1 MKRVVSNMV
10 VAFLLMLIMGCGFH
24 LRGAADLSDNLK
36 VMHIEGVNLQRDI
49 GLYLKRGLV
58 SNGIIVVEQAQAD
71 SAVLKIIE
79 NKFDRRVLSVGSNA
93 KVSEYELYALIRF
106 SVMDAQGKTL
116 AEGQSVEAQRDYQF
130 DEGEVLGRESEEAL
144 LRDQLNQELVQSILR
159 RLSAIK

>member
-1 MKRVVSNMV
+1 MKRVVSNSV

-144 LRDQLNQELVQSILR
+144 LRDQFNQELVQIILR

>member
-1 MKRVVSNMV
+1 MKRVVSNSV

>member
-1 MKRVVSNMV
+1 MKRVVSNSV

-36 VMHIEGVNLQRDI
+36 VMHIEGLNLQRDI

-58 SNGIIVVEQAQAD
+58 SNGITVVDQPQAD
-71 SAVLKIIE
+71 SAELKIIE
-79 NKFDRRVLSVGSNA
+79 NQFDRRVLSVGSNA
-93 KVSEYELYALIRF
+93 KVSEYELYARIRF
-106 SVMDAQGKTL
+106 SVLDAQGKTL

-130 DEGEVLGRESEEAL
+130 DEDEVLGRESEEAL
-144 LRDQLNQELVQSILR
+144 LRDQLNKELVQSLLR

>member
-1 MKRVVSNMV
+1 MKRVVSNSV

-130 DEGEVLGRESEEAL
+130 DEGEVLGRESEDAL